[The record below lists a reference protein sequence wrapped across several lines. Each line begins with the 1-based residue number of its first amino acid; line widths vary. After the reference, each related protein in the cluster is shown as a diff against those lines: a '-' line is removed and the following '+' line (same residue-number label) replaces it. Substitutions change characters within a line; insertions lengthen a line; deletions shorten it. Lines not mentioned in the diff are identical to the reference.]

1 MNNINL
7 LRRLIKESVVNLDI
21 HEKVNEIIKYIMYIL
36 EEDYTRTNLFRV
48 LLNLSV
54 SETKKD
60 WNMFEDKKIE
70 LMEYIISTLEIFEG
84 ENGVTESDIHKFERN
99 VYDKISDFFNDMF
112 EIIVENSGL
121 EEKEK
126 NLMIIEFVEK
136 LSTYYRLNFMKKH
149 VGDERVKEYI
159 SDKDPA
165 KKIID
170 ALKINNEYDEQTKKL
185 VDYAKQEYDNNVKL
199 GMSTIEA
206 QKEMEEYLK
215 LFYDF

>member
-21 HEKVNEIIKYIMYIL
+21 HEKANQIIKYLHYML
-36 EEDYTRTNLFRV
+36 EEDPTRTNLFRV
-48 LLNLSV
+48 LLDLSV
-54 SETKKD
+54 INTNNNEKL
-60 WNMFEDKKIE
+60 FEDKKIE

-84 ENGVTESDIHKFERN
+84 ERGITESDVDRFERN
-99 VYDKISDFFNDMF
+99 VYDKISDFFDDIF
-112 EIIVENSGL
+112 EIIVENNGL

-126 NLMIIEFVEK
+126 NIMIIEFVEK

-149 VGDERVKEYI
+149 VGEERVKEYI
-159 SDKDPA
+159 SDKDPVQ
-165 KKIID
+165 KIID
-170 ALKINNEYDEQTKKL
+170 ALKISNEYDEQTKKL
-185 VDYAKQEYDNNVKL
+185 VDAAKRDYDLKVST
-199 GMSTIEA
+199 GTSTIQA